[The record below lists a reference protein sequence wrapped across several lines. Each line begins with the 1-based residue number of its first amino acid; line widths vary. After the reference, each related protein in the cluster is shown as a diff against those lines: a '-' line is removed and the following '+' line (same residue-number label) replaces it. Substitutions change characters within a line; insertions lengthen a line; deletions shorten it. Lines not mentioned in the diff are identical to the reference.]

1 MFSGQKAIQVVAVL
15 TLAASAMIAF
25 SSFSGSS
32 NLTADPPKTV
42 DYVDPNKYL
51 GRWYE
56 QAVIPY
62 FF

>member
-1 MFSGQKAIQVVAVL
+1 MISGQKALQAVAVI

-25 SSFSGSS
+25 SSFSGSH
-32 NLTADPPKTV
+32 LTVDPPKTV
-42 DYVDPNKYL
+42 DYVDPNKYI